1 MKLVYFYESSK
12 KTIRNTAQTLFS
24 ISVRPST
31 RSSSPSVAVAD
42 NLVYSRPTSTNLAE
56 EDLVVHFGRGGGG
69 GRSLRG
75 MLSTP

>member
-1 MKLVYFYESSK
+1 MKLVYFYESSE

-31 RSSSPSVAVAD
+31 RMSSPSAAVAD
-42 NLVYSRPTSTNLAE
+42 NLVYSRTTLNSAE

-69 GRSLRG
+69 GV
-75 MLSTP
+75 

>member
-31 RSSSPSVAVAD
+31 RSSSPSVADD

-69 GRSLRG
+69 GV
-75 MLSTP
+75 

>member
-31 RSSSPSVAVAD
+31 RSSSPSVADD
-42 NLVYSRPTSTNLAE
+42 NLVYSRPTSTILLAE
-56 EDLVVHFGRGGGG
+56 EDLVVHFGRESE
-69 GRSLRG
+69 RDVKY
-75 MLSTP
+75 TVKK